1 MTRILV
7 LSDIHGN
14 LEALQAVLADA
25 GAVDQTWCLG
35 DIAGYGPQPNECIR
49 KISELPELTCMMG
62 NHDFAAITDMPLDSF
77 NSDARKAMVR
87 QREMLSADS
96 KAFLA
101 ERLDKPVERGEVTL
115 VHGSPRDS
123 IWEYIINSVIARQ
136 NLEHFWTR
144 WCMVG
149 HTHYQAIFQ
158 FHSENETITIET
170 PPLNSPYR
178 MVERAIFNPG
188 SVGQPRDRDP
198 RAAYAIFDPVE
209 KTWEPRR
216 VEYDIHK
223 VQKLIHKY
231 GLPMKHADRLT
242 EGW

>member
-87 QREMLSADS
+87 QREMLSAEIHRVG
-96 KAFLA
+96 KGGF
-101 ERLDKPVERGEVTL
+101 
-115 VHGSPRDS
+115 GS
-123 IWEYIINSVIARQ
+123 
-136 NLEHFWTR
+136 
-144 WCMVG
+144 M
-149 HTHYQAIFQ
+149 
-158 FHSENETITIET
+158 
-170 PPLNSPYR
+170 
-178 MVERAIFNPG
+178 
-188 SVGQPRDRDP
+188 
-198 RAAYAIFDPVE
+198 
-209 KTWEPRR
+209 
-216 VEYDIHK
+216 
-223 VQKLIHKY
+223 
-231 GLPMKHADRLT
+231 
-242 EGW
+242 